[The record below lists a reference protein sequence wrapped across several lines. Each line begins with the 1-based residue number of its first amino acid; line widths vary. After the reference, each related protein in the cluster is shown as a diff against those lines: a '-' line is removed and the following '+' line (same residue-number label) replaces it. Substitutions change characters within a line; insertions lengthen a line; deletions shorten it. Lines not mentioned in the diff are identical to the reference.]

1 MAGAPSRNR
10 LSSDGSGSAMS
21 LRACAE
27 IVERA
32 DPDRF
37 LAAMAA
43 PPEARAILFP
53 IYAFNVEISRA
64 PWLTGEAG
72 IAEMRLQWWRD
83 ALEEIAAGKPVR
95 RHEVTDPLCEL
106 LDAEGAALLDRLIQ
120 ARRWDIYSDPF
131 ESMEHFDE
139 YLDATAGNPSWVA
152 ARALGTAEGESA
164 LRDVAWAGGLAN
176 WFRAVP
182 ELAARGRWPLPDVRP
197 EAVDALAE
205 KGLERLRRGRGRLPE
220 RARPAL
226 LWTWRA
232 RAFLSQARRDPA
244 RVCAGGLRQSD
255 FVRRGSLLWRIAF
268 DG

>member
-10 LSSDGSGSAMS
+10 LSSYGGGSAMS

-27 IVERA
+27 IVRRA
-32 DPDRF
+32 DSDRF

-43 PPEARAILFP
+43 PSEARAVLFP

-64 PWLTGEAG
+64 PWLTGEAA

-83 ALEEIAAGKPVR
+83 ALEEIAAGGPVR
-95 RHEVTDPLCEL
+95 RHEVTDPLSEM

-120 ARRWDIYSDPF
+120 ARRWDIYRDPF
-131 ESMEHFDE
+131 ENLEHFDE
-139 YLDATAGNPSWVA
+139 YLEATAGNQSWVA
-152 ARALGTAEGESA
+152 ARAHGVAEGESA

-182 ELAARGRWPLPDVRP
+182 ELAARGRQPLPDVRP
-197 EAVDALAE
+197 EAVGELAG
-205 KGLERLRRGRGRLPE
+205 KGLAKLRRGWERLPQ

-255 FVRRGSLLWRIAF
+255 FVRRGSLLWRIAI